1 MTPHSALRTAL
12 PMLLAL
18 IPVTAPHSA
27 QTPISVS
34 RPFEISPEF
43 LPGDRYM
50 AATLLGALVVSGDKI
65 DGLGIHELSGL
76 AWDEDAKRLYAV
88 SDTGA
93 LFHFA
98 PRFEGERLVGVDAV
112 AAFRLTGAD
121 GAPLDEDLADAEA
134 LAIANGAND
143 VADDTRLFVSFEQT
157 PRIAEYR
164 PDGSFVADV
173 PLPAA
178 LADPSVYAK
187 PNQQLE
193 ALALHPEIGLVT
205 APQKPIAGADP
216 ALRTL
221 YDLKGHQWHIEPLDA
236 DNSAIVA
243 LEPLPGGDL
252 MVLERRYA
260 SIFQPVIF
268 RVMRVSP
275 GAPGGTLATEPLITF
290 DSSKDFRVDNFEGL
304 ARHQGNRFF
313 IVSDD
318 NRNFVQKTL
327 LLYLELEMPEASN
340 SSETEP
346 AAEAGGTGADGAA
359 AGAP

>member
-1 MTPHSALRTAL
+1 MIRYSALRAAL
-12 PMLLAL
+12 PLLLAL
-18 IPVTAPHSA
+18 IPGIAPRA
-27 QTPISVS
+27 AETPIRVS

-50 AATLLGALVVSGDKI
+50 AATLLGSVVISGDKV

-76 AWDEDAKRLYAV
+76 AWDEDAARLYAV
-88 SDTGA
+88 SDTGE

-98 PRFEGERLVGVDAV
+98 PRFEGERLVGVDAL
-112 AAFRLTGAD
+112 AAFRLAGPD

-134 LAIANGAND
+134 LAIANGANG

-157 PRIAEYR
+157 PRIAEHR

-173 PLPAA
+173 PLPAP

-193 ALALHPEIGLVT
+193 ALARHPDIGLVT
-205 APQKPIAGADP
+205 SPQKPIADADP
-216 ALRTL
+216 ALLTL
-221 YDLKGHQWHIEPLDA
+221 YDLKGHEWHIEPLDA

-243 LEPLPGGDL
+243 LDPLPGGDL

-260 SIFQPVIF
+260 SFFQPVIF
-268 RVMRVSP
+268 RVLRVTP
-275 GAPGGTLATEPLITF
+275 GAPGRTLAAEPLVTL
-290 DSSKDFRVDNFEGL
+290 DSSKNFRVDNFEGL
-304 ARHQGNRFF
+304 TRHRGNRFF

-327 LLYLELEMPEASN
+327 LLYLKFETPSEST
-340 SSETEP
+340 SSETDP
-346 AAEAGGTGADGAA
+346 AADTDAAAAATGA
-359 AGAP
+359 P